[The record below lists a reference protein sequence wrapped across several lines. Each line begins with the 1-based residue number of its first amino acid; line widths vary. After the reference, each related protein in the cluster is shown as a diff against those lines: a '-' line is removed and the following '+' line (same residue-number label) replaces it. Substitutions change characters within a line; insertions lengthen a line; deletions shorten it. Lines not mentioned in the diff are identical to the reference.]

1 MKNIDINLQN
11 ELGGKTIGI
20 IGLGHLGA
28 SLAAPLALSGFPKEK
43 LLISYKGSEKTLSKA
58 KTLGLDDRL
67 TDTKSLMS
75 AADIIFVACRPQD
88 LLSLPADAVKE
99 DALIV
104 SCMAGLPLALLS
116 RFFSGKVMRMMCSG
130 PDSIADGMGIAVT
143 WPRNGQAEAA
153 IRLMG
158 IELYEVGFEEELD
171 SFTVG
176 ICIPPILLNAHRDAD
191 EVTGALLDMRKR
203 FPVYGRLDG
212 WIKEIMADD
221 VAGER
226 GECLQNVMT
235 KGGISEAMFLRLKQ
249 GGSFAEA
256 LERGLIRGREITA
269 EIGRAVVA
277 ESVREDVS
285 AAEKAG

>member
-58 KTLGLDDRL
+58 KNLGLDDRL